1 MCERANALFGRT
13 AGCVGSENYLGEEGP
28 MGDLHI
34 TCLRRTVF
42 SLAGRAIS
50 EHPLC
55 GGVALVAGT
64 EDALGPACVLVVVVE
79 LCVAAFACV
88 GERCGVETTGR
99 SSRCGVRWAM
109 FSQDHLDE
117 VSACVY

>member
-1 MCERANALFGRT
+1 M
-13 AGCVGSENYLGEEGP
+13 GSENYLGEEGP
-28 MGDLHI
+28 VRVLHI
-34 TCLRRTVF
+34 TWLRRPVF
-42 SLAGRAIS
+42 SPAGRAIS
-50 EHPLC
+50 DDEWC
-55 GGVALVAGT
+55 GGVALVAGA

-88 GERCGVETTGR
+88 GDRCGVETTGR

-109 FSQDHLDE
+109 FSQNHLDK

>member
-1 MCERANALFGRT
+1 M
-13 AGCVGSENYLGEEGP
+13 GSENYLGEEEP
-28 MGDLHI
+28 MRVLHI
-34 TCLRRTVF
+34 TWLRRTVF
-42 SLAGRAIS
+42 SPAGRAIS
-50 EHPLC
+50 DDEWC
-55 GGVALVAGT
+55 GGVALVAGA

-109 FSQDHLDE
+109 FSQDHFDE
-117 VSACVY
+117 VSACVYSS